1 MSGGGADRP
10 AGRPA
15 EIVLVLPDEQ
25 SVRVRLYERQGAAQ
39 GARWRYLIGVPAWV
53 TTREG
58 VEAAEYSVWVT
69 ADQLR
74 PISGVDLSTV
84 ATYKLPAQP
93 AAGAS
98 GWTVGPGKRKGQWM
112 VHDVD
117 CRHAPPLANE
127 LTTLEALD
135 ALARPGARACEVCDA
150 AAILLP
156 ALELGSG

>member
-1 MSGGGADRP
+1 MSGAGADRP
-10 AGRPA
+10 AGRSV
-15 EIVLVLPDEQ
+15 EIMLVLPDEQ
-25 SVRVRLYERQGAAQ
+25 TVRVRLHERQEAAE

-58 VEAAEYSVWVT
+58 AEAAEYSVWVT

-84 ATYKLPAQP
+84 VTYKLPAQP
-93 AAGAS
+93 PSRAS
-98 GWTVGPGKRKGQWM
+98 GWTVGPGERKGQS
-112 VHDVD
+112 VLHDVE
-117 CRHAPPLANE
+117 CRHAPPLASE

-135 ALARPGARACEVCDA
+135 ALERPGARACDVCDA
-150 AAILLP
+150 AAILVP